1 MIQFSFGGNNLPQY
15 TIELYV
21 GNTLVGREVVTP
33 MTLEMLAMQFIQLC
47 EQIANENEPMKC
59 VCKGTR
65 EIELSNGNWVERPTR
80 VEFYNNKWGGD
91 MNGS

>member
-1 MIQFSFGGNNLPQY
+1 MPQY

-65 EIELSNGNWVERPTR
+65 EIELPNGNWVERLAR